1 MKMKKL
7 KIPKEITDVLF
18 ELGIELL
25 KTFKDLNSKDKLQLT
40 SETKTEE
47 RKNDDTT
54 ENTDRDSKKN
64 ITLSD

>member
-1 MKMKKL
+1 MKKL

>member
-1 MKMKKL
+1 MKKL

-25 KTFKDLNSKDKLQLT
+25 KTVKDLNSKDKLQLT

-47 RKNDDTT
+47 RKNDDTAD
-54 ENTDRDSKKN
+54 NTDRDSKKN